1 MKIASGEKIKWTYL
15 KTNEFGLR
23 TVACK
28 GFEDPVQIMELI
40 RTYVDYD
47 QIFESSLENKLN
59 DIYAAMNWGLIPK
72 NNNISDFFSF

>member
-1 MKIASGEKIKWTYL
+1 
-15 KTNEFGLR
+15 LR